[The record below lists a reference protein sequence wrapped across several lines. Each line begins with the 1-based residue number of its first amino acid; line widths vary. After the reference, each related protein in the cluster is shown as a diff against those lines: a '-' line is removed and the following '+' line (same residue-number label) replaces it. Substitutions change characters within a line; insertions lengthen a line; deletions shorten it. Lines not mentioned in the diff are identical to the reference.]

1 MVTLTIDNKTVTVPA
16 GTTILDAA
24 RQVDIHIPTLCYL
37 REINEVASCR
47 ICAVEVEGV
56 DKLATACNTLVEE
69 GMVVHTNTQRVRIT
83 RKTNVELI
91 LSQHVDHCVT
101 CVRSGNCSLQA
112 LSKAMN
118 IQSVPFRKEAS
129 ERPWDPTLPILR
141 DSSKCIKC
149 LRCVSVCERVQSL
162 GVWEVTGSGA
172 HTTVRIRGGL
182 RMNEANC
189 ALCGQCITHCPT
201 GALAARDD
209 VSLIMEAILDPAV
222 ETVVQVAP
230 AVRTA
235 WGEGL
240 GLSREEATPGRLAAA
255 LHAVGFDK
263 VFDTDFA
270 ADLTIM
276 EEGSEFVEFLGSD
289 APRPMFT
296 SCCPG
301 WVRFVKQHYPQ
312 FTAQLSS
319 AKSPHQ
325 MMGAVVK
332 NTLAAEADEAGRRLF
347 VVSIMPCVA
356 KKYECDVPEL
366 STVVGATHGAGTD
379 GATHGAGTV
388 GETQGAST
396 DDATRGAGAS
406 DAGLV
411 PDAPVAPELAA
422 EAAPDVD
429 AVLTVREFG
438 RLLRLVG
445 VDCTALSE
453 APFDNP
459 LGLSTGAATIF
470 GRTGG
475 VMEAALR
482 SAAYLITGEN
492 PDFSACDTTAATP
505 ETPWMSRELAIGD
518 ATVRIA
524 VASGLENTSKL
535 LDALESGEAAF
546 DFVEIMACPGGCV
559 GGGGQPIQFNS
570 ELAQARAGVLNRLD
584 AADKL
589 RYSHENP
596 DIAKL
601 YADWIG
607 EPLSHTAHEWLHTDQ
622 ESWQI

>member
-189 ALCGQCITHCPT
+189 ALCGQCVAHCPV
-201 GALAARDD
+201 GALRERDD
-209 VSLIMEAILDPAV
+209 TEAVFAALADPTK
-222 ETVVQVAP
+222 EVVFQIAP
-230 AVRTA
+230 AVRAA
-235 WGEGL
+235 WGEIL
-240 GLSREEATPGRLAAA
+240 GLSPEQATERRLAAA
-255 LHAVGFDK
+255 VRALGVRH
-263 VFDTDFA
+263 VFDTTFS

-276 EEGSEFVEFLGSD
+276 EESSEFVERLTKPGSG
-289 APRPMFT
+289 ALPQFT

-301 WVRFVKQHYPQ
+301 WVRFVRTEYPEM
-312 FTAQLSS
+312 AANLST
-319 AKSPHQ
+319 AKSPQQ
-325 MMGAVVK
+325 MFGAVAK
-332 NTLAAEADEAGRRLF
+332 SYYAEKLGKAPEDIF
-347 VVSIMPCVA
+347 CVSVMPCTA
-356 KKYECDVPEL
+356 KKYESATPEVSDAASQDVDVVLTTRELDRMLRAMQINVAALPEEDFDSPL
-366 STVVGATHGAGTD
+366 GRGSGAG
-379 GATHGAGTV
+379 V
-388 GETQGAST
+388 
-396 DDATRGAGAS
+396 
-406 DAGLV
+406 
-411 PDAPVAPELAA
+411 
-422 EAAPDVD
+422 
-429 AVLTVREFG
+429 
-438 RLLRLVG
+438 
-445 VDCTALSE
+445 
-453 APFDNP
+453 
-459 LGLSTGAATIF
+459 IF
-470 GRTGG
+470 GVTGG

-482 SAAYLITGEN
+482 TAYWQLTGNN
-492 PDFSACDTTAATP
+492 PPADAFQEIRGQKPWREASFTIG
-505 ETPWMSRELAIGD
+505 ET
-518 ATVRIA
+518 TVRLA
-524 VASGLENTSKL
+524 VASGLGSARQL
-535 LDALESGEAAF
+535 MDALRSGQVHY
-546 DFVEIMACPGGCV
+546 DFVEVMACPGGCS
-559 GGGGQPIQFNS
+559 GGGGQPIHDGQDFA
-570 ELAQARAGVLNRLD
+570 AQRGQQLYQLD
-584 AADKL
+584 AESPI
-589 RYSHENP
+589 RFSHENP
-596 DIAKL
+596 DVQAL
-601 YADWIG
+601 YREYLG
-607 EPLSHTAHEWLHTDQ
+607 QPLSEKAHHLLHTDQ
-622 ESWQI
+622 RTWTL

>member
-189 ALCGQCITHCPT
+189 ALCGQCVAHCPV
-201 GALAARDD
+201 GALRERDD
-209 VSLIMEAILDPAV
+209 TEAVFAALADPTK
-222 ETVVQVAP
+222 EVVFQIAP
-230 AVRTA
+230 AVRAA
-235 WGEGL
+235 WGEIL
-240 GLSREEATPGRLAAA
+240 GLSPEQATERRLAAA
-255 LHAVGFDK
+255 VRALGVRH
-263 VFDTDFA
+263 VFDTTFS

-276 EEGSEFVEFLGSD
+276 EESSEFVERLTKPGSGEL
-289 APRPMFT
+289 PQFT

-301 WVRFVKQHYPQ
+301 WVRFVRTEYPEM
-312 FTAQLSS
+312 AANLST
-319 AKSPHQ
+319 AKSPQQ
-325 MMGAVVK
+325 MFGAVAK
-332 NTLAAEADEAGRRLF
+332 SYYAEKLGKAPEDIF
-347 VVSIMPCVA
+347 CVSVMPCTA
-356 KKYECDVPEL
+356 KKYESATPEVSDAASQDVDVVLTTRELDRMLRAMQINVAALPEEDFDSPL
-366 STVVGATHGAGTD
+366 GRGSGAG
-379 GATHGAGTV
+379 V
-388 GETQGAST
+388 
-396 DDATRGAGAS
+396 
-406 DAGLV
+406 
-411 PDAPVAPELAA
+411 
-422 EAAPDVD
+422 
-429 AVLTVREFG
+429 
-438 RLLRLVG
+438 
-445 VDCTALSE
+445 
-453 APFDNP
+453 
-459 LGLSTGAATIF
+459 IF
-470 GRTGG
+470 GVTGG

-482 SAAYLITGEN
+482 TAYWQLTGSN
-492 PDFSACDTTAATP
+492 PPADAFQ
-505 ETPWMSRELAIGD
+505 EIRGQKPWREANFTIGEI
-518 ATVRIA
+518 TVRLA
-524 VASGLENTSKL
+524 VASGLGSARQL
-535 LDALESGEAAF
+535 MDALRSGQVHY
-546 DFVEIMACPGGCV
+546 DFVEVMACPGGCS
-559 GGGGQPIQFNS
+559 GGGGQPIHDGQDFA
-570 ELAQARAGVLNRLD
+570 AQRGQQLYQLD
-584 AADKL
+584 AESPI
-589 RYSHENP
+589 RFSHENP
-596 DIAKL
+596 DVQAL
-601 YADWIG
+601 YREYLG
-607 EPLSHTAHEWLHTDQ
+607 QPLSEKAHHLLPTDQ
-622 ESWQI
+622 RTWTL

>member
-189 ALCGQCITHCPT
+189 ALCGQCVAHCPV
-201 GALAARDD
+201 GALRERDD
-209 VSLIMEAILDPAV
+209 TEAVFAALADPTK
-222 ETVVQVAP
+222 EVVFQIAP
-230 AVRTA
+230 AVRAA
-235 WGEGL
+235 WGEIL
-240 GLSREEATPGRLAAA
+240 GLSPEQATERRLAAA
-255 LHAVGFDK
+255 VRALGVRH
-263 VFDTDFA
+263 VFDTTFS

-276 EEGSEFVEFLGSD
+276 EESSEFVERLTKPGSGEL
-289 APRPMFT
+289 PQFT

-301 WVRFVKQHYPQ
+301 WVRFVRTEYPEM
-312 FTAQLSS
+312 AANLST
-319 AKSPHQ
+319 AKSPQQ
-325 MMGAVVK
+325 MFGAVAK
-332 NTLAAEADEAGRRLF
+332 SYYAEKLGKAPEDIF
-347 VVSIMPCVA
+347 CVSIMPCTA
-356 KKYECDVPEL
+356 KKYESATPEVSDAASQDVDVVLTTRELDRMLRAMQINVAALPEEDFDSPL
-366 STVVGATHGAGTD
+366 GRGSGAG
-379 GATHGAGTV
+379 V
-388 GETQGAST
+388 
-396 DDATRGAGAS
+396 
-406 DAGLV
+406 
-411 PDAPVAPELAA
+411 
-422 EAAPDVD
+422 
-429 AVLTVREFG
+429 
-438 RLLRLVG
+438 
-445 VDCTALSE
+445 
-453 APFDNP
+453 
-459 LGLSTGAATIF
+459 IF
-470 GRTGG
+470 GVTGG

-482 SAAYLITGEN
+482 TAYWQLTGSN
-492 PDFSACDTTAATP
+492 PPADAFQEIRGQKPWREASFTIG
-505 ETPWMSRELAIGD
+505 ET
-518 ATVRIA
+518 TVRLA
-524 VASGLENTSKL
+524 VASGLGSARQL
-535 LDALESGEAAF
+535 MDALRSGQVHY
-546 DFVEIMACPGGCV
+546 DFVEVMACPGGCS
-559 GGGGQPIQFNS
+559 GGGGQPIHDGQDFA
-570 ELAQARAGVLNRLD
+570 AQRGQQLYQLD
-584 AADKL
+584 AESPI
-589 RYSHENP
+589 RFSHENP
-596 DIAKL
+596 DVQAL
-601 YADWIG
+601 YREYLG
-607 EPLSHTAHEWLHTDQ
+607 QPLSEKAHHLLHTDQ
-622 ESWQI
+622 RTWTL

>member
-189 ALCGQCITHCPT
+189 ALCGQCVAHCPV
-201 GALAARDD
+201 GALRERDD
-209 VSLIMEAILDPAV
+209 TEAVFAALADPTK
-222 ETVVQVAP
+222 EVVFQIAP
-230 AVRTA
+230 AVRAA
-235 WGEGL
+235 WGEIL
-240 GLSREEATPGRLAAA
+240 GLSPEQATERRLAAA
-255 LHAVGFDK
+255 VRALGVRH
-263 VFDTDFA
+263 VFDTTFS

-276 EEGSEFVEFLGSD
+276 EESSEFVERLTKPGSREL
-289 APRPMFT
+289 PQFT

-301 WVRFVKQHYPQ
+301 WVRFVRTEYPEM
-312 FTAQLSS
+312 AANLST
-319 AKSPHQ
+319 AKSPQQ
-325 MMGAVVK
+325 MFGAVAK
-332 NTLAAEADEAGRRLF
+332 SYYAEKLGKAPEDIF
-347 VVSIMPCVA
+347 CVSVMPCTA
-356 KKYECDVPEL
+356 KKYESATPEVSDAASQDVDVVLTTRELDRMLRAMQINVAALPEEDFDSPL
-366 STVVGATHGAGTD
+366 GRGSGAG
-379 GATHGAGTV
+379 V
-388 GETQGAST
+388 
-396 DDATRGAGAS
+396 
-406 DAGLV
+406 
-411 PDAPVAPELAA
+411 
-422 EAAPDVD
+422 
-429 AVLTVREFG
+429 
-438 RLLRLVG
+438 
-445 VDCTALSE
+445 
-453 APFDNP
+453 
-459 LGLSTGAATIF
+459 IF
-470 GRTGG
+470 GVTGG

-482 SAAYLITGEN
+482 TAYWQLTGSN
-492 PDFSACDTTAATP
+492 PPADAFQEIRGQKPWREASFTIG
-505 ETPWMSRELAIGD
+505 ET
-518 ATVRIA
+518 TVRLA
-524 VASGLENTSKL
+524 VASGLGSARQL
-535 LDALESGEAAF
+535 MDALRSGQVHY
-546 DFVEIMACPGGCV
+546 DFVEVMACPGGCS
-559 GGGGQPIQFNS
+559 GGGGQPIHDGQDFA
-570 ELAQARAGVLNRLD
+570 AQRGQQLYQLD
-584 AADKL
+584 AESPI
-589 RYSHENP
+589 RFSHENP
-596 DIAKL
+596 DVQAL
-601 YADWIG
+601 YREYLG
-607 EPLSHTAHEWLHTDQ
+607 QPLSEKAHHLLHTDQ
-622 ESWQI
+622 RTWPL